1 MRVIVCVDDNW
12 GMLFHN
18 RRQSRDQ
25 MLLED
30 IFRSAKN
37 IMINSFSEKLF
48 IDYIDSVR
56 IDDEFL
62 INANKGEVC
71 FVENQFLTPYLDE
84 IEELIIYK
92 WNRKY
97 PADFCFDLDLNGWNM
112 VKQVEFSGK
121 SHEKI
126 TKEIYVRSEK
136 IE

>member
-62 INANKGEVC
+62 INAHKGEIC
-71 FVENQFLTPYLDE
+71 FVENQLLTPYLDE

-126 TKEIYVRSEK
+126 TKEVYQK
-136 IE
+136 